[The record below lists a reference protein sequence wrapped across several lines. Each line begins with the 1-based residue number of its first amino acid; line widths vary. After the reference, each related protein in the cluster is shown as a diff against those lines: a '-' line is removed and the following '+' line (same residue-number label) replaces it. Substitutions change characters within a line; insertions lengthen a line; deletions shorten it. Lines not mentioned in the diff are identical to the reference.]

1 MDKEKIEKA
10 VKMILEAVGEDP
22 EREGLKETPERVAR
36 MYEEILSGYNDD
48 AAKHLSKVFSSPS
61 GELVLERDISFAST
75 CEHHLMPFFGK
86 VSVAYIPG
94 GKVVG
99 LSKLADGSGYLYVT
113 VDVGYDDDTAN

>member
-48 AAKHLSKVFSSPS
+48 AAKHLSKVFPFMFRSPIHLVDAERLLMNIRNVTSRIRRTLGVQLGTIDLKLLCS
-61 GELVLERDISFAST
+61 GLTLSIK
-75 CEHHLMPFFGK
+75 L
-86 VSVAYIPG
+86 SV
-94 GKVVG
+94 
-99 LSKLADGSGYLYVT
+99 
-113 VDVGYDDDTAN
+113 